1 MVMVALD
8 GKLAP
13 LACGSLSRV
22 RVCISGAATVLVR
35 NVSPWDYGMS
45 IWTQRVSPQLAFL
58 DPIPAPVPQCAHINL
73 LQTVGWRGAAQ
84 KAVLHWVLGNPAV
97 SPTREWLNPHPRMQH
112 PHRLAVRVRGVDS
125 AILSIS
131 VGTSGSVS
139 SWLDDFGQ
147 VALQASVSVS
157 VNQDHT
163 YFIYSYCEDHCQM
176 IV

>member
-1 MVMVALD
+1 MVALD

-58 DPIPAPVPQCAHINL
+58 DPIPAPVPQCARINL

-84 KAVLHWVLGNPAV
+84 KAVLHWVLGDPAV
-97 SPTREWLNPHPRMQH
+97 SPTRE
-112 PHRLAVRVRGVDS
+112 
-125 AILSIS
+125 
-131 VGTSGSVS
+131 
-139 SWLDDFGQ
+139 
-147 VALQASVSVS
+147 
-157 VNQDHT
+157 
-163 YFIYSYCEDHCQM
+163 
-176 IV
+176 